1 VNGGIIMRIFNTTQT
16 LGEIVAIMP
25 KASEVFK
32 AYQIDFC
39 CGGNRSLEA
48 AIKEQNLDEQ
58 EILSKLDAVYEA
70 TKKLKNTVDFR
81 NLSSSELIDYILNT
95 HHSFAKQIVPSIS
108 EMTTK
113 ILRVHGSHHEELF
126 QVHKLFHGLK
136 TELEQ
141 HFIKEEEI
149 LFPLMKQYDTEPSKE
164 LFDKIKKTMK
174 ETEDEHDGAGD
185 ILKELRKITKDYVV
199 PDDGCATYEL
209 AYKQLQELESDL
221 FEHIHLE
228 NNILFKR
235 FD

>member
-1 VNGGIIMRIFNTTQT
+1 MRIFNTTQT

-32 AYQIDFC
+32 AYKIDFC

>member
-1 VNGGIIMRIFNTTQT
+1 MRIFNTTQT

>member
-1 VNGGIIMRIFNTTQT
+1 MNGGIIMRIFNTTQT